1 MKRSRG
7 KIQPK
12 AAERALPIPL
22 GTKVRERFKI
32 IDVIGRGG
40 MSTVYR
46 AIDLVRVRARAADTD
61 VALKVIDVDEGY
73 RQDAIALLH
82 REGRRLLELQHP
94 NIVRVYDSDE
104 DGSLHFL
111 VMELL
116 RGKTL
121 ARALAERDGQPL
133 EPAVALRIISGVGAG
148 LSAAHAA
155 GMIHGDIKPGNIF
168 ITREGSVKLIDFGTA
183 QATARRDQPLDD
195 DDTSLYIDRLRAV
208 TPAYASLEMLGGDIP
223 DARDDVFS
231 FAVIAYL
238 ILAGSHPFEGRTAAQ
253 AWQEGLAPPRPPT
266 LSGPRWVVLR
276 EALTLARAERTTH
289 VAAFAGRLRAPGWQD
304 YWRAW
309 LRRPPR
315 APGNPSPPGEKPA
328 AAEPTAETPPRSTS

>member
-7 KIQPK
+7 KVHPRP
-12 AAERALPIPL
+12 AERALPIPL

-46 AIDLVRVRARAADTD
+46 AIDLVRVRARAVESD

-116 RGKTL
+116 HGKTL

-133 EPAVALRIISGVGAG
+133 EPAVALRIIAGVGAG

-168 ITREGSVKLIDFGTA
+168 ITRDGGVKLIDFGTA

-208 TPAYASLEMLGGDIP
+208 TPAYASLEMLGGDTP

-238 ILAGSHPFEGRTAAQ
+238 ILAGSHPFEGKTAAQ
-253 AWQEGLAPPRPPT
+253 AWREGMEPPRPAT
-266 LSGPRWVVLR
+266 LSSPRWVVLR
-276 EALTLARAERTTH
+276 EALTLPRAERTAQ
-289 VAAFAGRLRAPGWQD
+289 VAAFAERLRSPGWRD

-309 LRRPPR
+309 LYRPPSAAR
-315 APGNPSPPGEKPA
+315 AEQEPSEPVAEAPSGATPGE
-328 AAEPTAETPPRSTS
+328 PPP

>member
-7 KIQPK
+7 KKHPK
-12 AAERALPIPL
+12 PAERALPIPL

-32 IDVIGRGG
+32 IDVVGRGG

-121 ARALAERDGQPL
+121 ARALQERDGQPL
-133 EPAVALRIISGVGAG
+133 EQAVALRIIGGIGAG

-155 GMIHGDIKPGNIF
+155 NMIHGDIKPGNIF
-168 ITREGSVKLIDFGTA
+168 ITREGGVKLIDFGTA
-183 QATARRDQPLDD
+183 QATARRDRPLDD
-195 DDTSLYIDRLRAV
+195 DDTSFYIDRLRAV
-208 TPAYASLEMLGGDIP
+208 TPAYASLEMLGGETP

-238 ILAGSHPFEGRTAAQ
+238 ILAGSHPFEGKTAAQ
-253 AWQEGLAPPRPPT
+253 AWQEGMVPDRK
-266 LSGPRWVVLR
+266 SVV
-276 EALTLARAERTTH
+276 
-289 VAAFAGRLRAPGWQD
+289 
-304 YWRAW
+304 
-309 LRRPPR
+309 
-315 APGNPSPPGEKPA
+315 
-328 AAEPTAETPPRSTS
+328 

>member
-1 MKRSRG
+1 MRVRG
-7 KIQPK
+7 KIPHRRV
-12 AAERALPIPL
+12 ERALPVPL
-22 GTKVRERFKI
+22 GTKVRGRFKI

-61 VALKVIDVDEGY
+61 VALKVIDVEEGY
-73 RQDAIALLH
+73 RPDAIALLH

-121 ARALAERDGQPL
+121 AKVMEERDGRPL
-133 EPAVALRIISGVGAG
+133 DLSLAIRIIRGVGAG
-148 LSAAHAA
+148 LAAAHAQ

-168 ITREGSVKLIDFGTA
+168 ITREGMVKLIDFGTA
-183 QATARRDQPLDD
+183 QGAARRHADPDPD
-195 DDTSLYIDRLRAV
+195 EDATSHYIDRMRAV
-208 TPAYASLEMLGGDIP
+208 TPAYASPEMLAGDLP
-223 DARDDVFS
+223 DERDDVFS

-238 ILAGSHPFEGRTAAQ
+238 ILAGSHPFGGKTAEQ
-253 AWQEGLAPPRPPT
+253 AKREGLSAARPQKLAAARWAVLQEALALARTERIDTVGGFSSRLVRPT
-266 LSGPRWVVLR
+266 LADYWQGLR
-276 EALTLARAERTTH
+276 AGVRRLAARAPHPATS
-289 VAAFAGRLRAPGWQD
+289 L
-304 YWRAW
+304 
-309 LRRPPR
+309 PP
-315 APGNPSPPGEKPA
+315 
-328 AAEPTAETPPRSTS
+328 ETPTEKGTV

>member
-1 MKRSRG
+1 MKRTRG
-7 KIQPK
+7 KIHPRP
-12 AAERALPIPL
+12 AERALPIPL
-22 GTKVRERFKI
+22 GAKVRERFKI

-121 ARALAERDGQPL
+121 ALALQERDGHPL
-133 EPAVALRIISGVGAG
+133 DLAVALRIIGGIGAG

-155 GMIHGDIKPGNIF
+155 NMIHGDVKPGNIF
-168 ITREGSVKLIDFGTA
+168 ITRDGGVKLIDFGTA
-183 QATARRDQPLDD
+183 QATARRDRPLDD
-195 DDTSLYIDRLRAV
+195 DDTSLYIERMRAV
-208 TPAYASLEMLGGDIP
+208 TPAYASLEMLGGDTP

-231 FAVIAYL
+231 FALIAYL
-238 ILAGSHPFEGRTAAQ
+238 ILAGSHPFEGKTAAQ
-253 AWQEGLAPPRPPT
+253 AWADGMAPKRPMR
-266 LSGPRWVVLR
+266 LSAARWVVLR
-276 EALTLARAERTTH
+276 EGLTLARAERTAQ
-289 VAAFAGRLRAPGWQD
+289 VSDFAGRLLAPGWTD
-304 YWRAW
+304 HWRAW
-309 LRRPPR
+309 LRRFPPAPAGPHAKTDPR
-315 APGNPSPPGEKPA
+315 PDAPGGQAS
-328 AAEPTAETPPRSTS
+328 